1 MFWNSDLSF
10 YGNTSGGGTSW
21 GGWGTWQPYM
31 TNQAQAQAGA
41 EQAVPYDDLGGQ
53 GVVGAMADPYSLNP
67 ATFEGFLQ
75 KNVSELADYGR
86 LSQLVTPEMRQG
98 YQDWMSST
106 EAGTS
111 TGAAR
116 YLAQLSQAGTLGDL
130 TGQMWSARDAEGAA
144 QQQLYQQMLQAAQP
158 QQQTQAAPSFY
169 NRVIKGQYD
178 Y

>member
-10 YGNTSGGGTSW
+10 YGNTSSGSGTSW

-31 TNQAQAQAGA
+31 SQAASSSQAASAEDSGA
-41 EQAVPYDDLGGQ
+41 
-53 GVVGAMADPYSLNP
+53 GVVGALADPYSLNP

-75 KNVSELADYGR
+75 KEVSELSDYGR
-86 LSQLVTPEMRQG
+86 LSQLVTAEMRQG
-98 YQDWMSST
+98 YQDWMQST

-111 TGAAR
+111 TGAAK
-116 YLAQLSQAGTLGDL
+116 YLAQLSQSGVLGDL
-130 TGQMWSARDAEGAA
+130 TGQMWAAKDADAAA
-144 QQQLYQQMLQAAQP
+144 QQQLYQQMIQAAQP
-158 QQQTQAAPSFY
+158 QQQVMPSFY